1 MPGTPKQFNSHK
13 FPNATRQPRHL
24 DNLRKE
30 GAKERQEAYDKLS
43 LEEKIARLP
52 AEPGAKRQR
61 ARLMALKEKKASDVD
76 NAQKVRAARLQ
87 EQIDKAVSGEAAP
100 TNNPR
105 EMTDRAANQRKNQQK
120 KYMKGAK

>member
-1 MPGTPKQFNSHK
+1 MPGTPKQFNTHK

-30 GAKERQEAYDKLS
+30 SARERQEAYDKLT

-52 AEPGAKRQR
+52 AEPHAAKQR
-61 ARLMALKEKKASDVD
+61 ARLQAALEKQKAPKPEP
-76 NAQKVRAARLQ
+76 QKTQ
-87 EQIDKAVSGEAAP
+87 TTPTETGTEQTKQ
-100 TNNPR
+100 T
-105 EMTDRAANQRKNQQK
+105 KQQK